1 MINTELPSK
10 HAAFDNHLFQF
21 FNILCLSKVWLQL
34 MQTYQ
39 ELFKLIGSDT
49 DIMMTAQHHYGL
61 QKVSGIL

>member
-1 MINTELPSK
+1 
-10 HAAFDNHLFQF
+10 
-21 FNILCLSKVWLQL
+21 

-49 DIMMTAQHHYGL
+49 QNSIAMTAWDQYGL